1 MRYRPGM
8 KIKSITK
15 KHLGLMHTILGN
27 NDTQY
32 RLRAETGRCKGRV
45 HYLPIGVVERFFAP
59 CK

>member
-1 MRYRPGM
+1 M